1 MTKKHLFIFLVL
13 APAFAITLLVAHT
26 YYNIY
31 HWGYSGP
38 QTEFQI
44 NSGDTFG
51 TINYRLA
58 QDKLIYS
65 PRLFHRYVKFEGH
78 LTDFKAGRYVIPE
91 GITMSELLK
100 LLISGKSLTVK
111 VTIPE
116 GYNLFQIAKV
126 LADEKIVDE
135 KAFIKAA
142 KDKKLT
148 QAFGIPANR
157 MEGYLYP
164 DTYQF
169 HEKMEPKAIIES
181 MYSNFKDKIKDLD
194 FSKVNLTKHQIV
206 TLASMVEKETGAK
219 FERPTISGVFHNRL
233 KKRMRLQ
240 SDPTTIYGIWES
252 YNGNIRKKHL
262 RQKTPYNTYKIS
274 GLPVGPI
281 ANPGYAA
288 LKAALNPKTHRY
300 LYFVSKNDG
309 THVFSETYKQHR
321 EAVNFWQKNRANR
334 KGRSWRDL
342 NKKQ

>member
-1 MTKKHLFIFLVL
+1 MTKKNLFIFLVL
-13 APAFAITLLVAHT
+13 APALSICLLVAHT

-31 HWGYSGP
+31 HWQYGGP
-38 QTEFQI
+38 ETEFQI

-58 QDKLIYS
+58 QDKIIYS
-65 PRLFHRYVKFEGH
+65 PRLFHRYVKFEGK
-78 LTDFKAGRYVIPE
+78 LTSFKAGRYIIPK
-91 GITMSELLK
+91 GITMDELLA
-100 LLISGKSLTVK
+100 LLISGKSLTVR

-116 GYNLFQIAKV
+116 GYNLFQIAKA

-135 KAFIKAA
+135 KDFIKEA
-142 KDKKLT
+142 KDKKFVHSL
-148 QAFGIPANR
+148 GIPAGR
-157 MEGYLYP
+157 VEGYLYP

-169 HEKMEPKAIIES
+169 HEKMKARAIIHR
-181 MYSNFKDKIKDLD
+181 MYDNFKDKTKDLD
-194 FSKVNLTKHQIV
+194 FSKVRLTKHQLV

-252 YNGNIRKKHL
+252 YKGNISKKHL

-281 ANPGYAA
+281 ANPGLAA
-288 LKAALNPKTHRY
+288 LKAALNPKKHDF

-309 THVFSETYKQHR
+309 THVFSKTYKKHSQ
-321 EAVNFWQKNRANR
+321 AVDFWQKNRANR